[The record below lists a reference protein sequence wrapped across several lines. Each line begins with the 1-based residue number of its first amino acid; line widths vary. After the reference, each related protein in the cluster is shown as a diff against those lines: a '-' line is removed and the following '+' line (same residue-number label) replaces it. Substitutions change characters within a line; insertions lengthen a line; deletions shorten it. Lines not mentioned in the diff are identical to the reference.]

1 MANILLIDDDAVV
14 REFLNAG
21 IKASGHAI
29 KTAKTLKE
37 GMQLLSSYDFALVL
51 LDVNLPDGDGIEMLP
66 EIKKAASEPEVLIIT
81 ADGSR
86 AGARIAL
93 ENDAWDYLV
102 KPFSID
108 EIKLTIK
115 QVLEFRSSK
124 KAARPP
130 GEFFFDRSS
139 IIGSS
144 PKLEVCLKQ
153 AQRCAERDANVLIT
167 GPTGTGKELFA
178 STIHKNSNRK
188 KESYVV
194 VDCAVLPEQIVE
206 SVLFGNVKGAFTGAD
221 SAKEGL
227 VKKAH
232 GGTLFLDEIGELSLS
247 IQKKFLRILQERKFK
262 PVGGTNEIES
272 NFRLI
277 CATNRDLEQMVKEEE
292 FRSDLLFRI
301 KTFHIHLPPLNECRS
316 DIKLLVLFYINKLC
330 DYHKFETKG
339 FKPEFLELLESY
351 DWPGNVR
358 ELINSLER
366 SILSNPDSDLLYPKF
381 LPKRIRLQTIESSI
395 RKNAENLI
403 GNPNESDENDGYALN
418 LPLELLNPIKPLK
431 LVKNHM
437 TAETEKLY
445 LKVLMEASHNNMGKA
460 SQMAGI
466 SKSRLYSL
474 LKSYQTSQ

>member
-1 MANILLIDDDAVV
+1 
-14 REFLNAG
+14 
-21 IKASGHAI
+21 
-29 KTAKTLKE
+29 
-37 GMQLLSSYDFALVL
+37 L

-81 ADGSR
+81 ADGSA

-108 EIKLTIK
+108 EIKLTVK

-124 KAARPP
+124 KASRSP
-130 GEFFFDRSS
+130 GKIFFDRSS

-144 PKLEVCLKQ
+144 PKLDICLKQ
-153 AQRCAERDANVLIT
+153 AQQCAQNDANVLIT

-178 STIHKNSNRK
+178 NTIHKNSNRK

-277 CATNRDLEQMVKEEE
+277 CATNRDLEQMVKEDE

-301 KTFHIHLPPLNECRS
+301 KTFHIGPWQR
-316 DIKLLVLFYINKLC
+316 
-330 DYHKFETKG
+330 
-339 FKPEFLELLESY
+339 
-351 DWPGNVR
+351 
-358 ELINSLER
+358 
-366 SILSNPDSDLLYPKF
+366 F
-381 LPKRIRLQTIESSI
+381 LP
-395 RKNAENLI
+395 
-403 GNPNESDENDGYALN
+403 YCAL
-418 LPLELLNPIKPLK
+418 
-431 LVKNHM
+431 
-437 TAETEKLY
+437 
-445 LKVLMEASHNNMGKA
+445 
-460 SQMAGI
+460 
-466 SKSRLYSL
+466 
-474 LKSYQTSQ
+474 